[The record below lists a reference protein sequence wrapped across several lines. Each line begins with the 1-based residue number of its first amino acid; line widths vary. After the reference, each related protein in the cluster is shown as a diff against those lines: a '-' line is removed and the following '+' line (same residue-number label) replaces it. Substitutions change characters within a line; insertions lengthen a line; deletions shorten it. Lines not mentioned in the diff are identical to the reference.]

1 MEYGS
6 LRSSFAGVNS
16 RRVTLIVAVFVAIAA
31 GLLTVRY
38 LNSVPHATAP
48 VAVETRQIVVASVP
62 IRAHE
67 KLLANMLVKVMR
79 PVDQIE
85 PGTYSD
91 PRQAEGD
98 FALISIPAGAPITD
112 TKIGVPASI
121 GITGKLTPGQ
131 RAVSIPV
138 DYVKSVSGLIEPGDR
153 VDVLASNTRGRSTRA
168 IIRGAVILAV
178 NSALDPQPATGASPQ
193 GSATAG
199 APGAVTLAV
208 TPAQADLLTF
218 ADLNDNLRLALRSP
232 SESVRAFPV
241 QALDI
246 PLDAA
251 PNQGLVVPQIRPVPS
266 NPMPAARATPGI
278 LVIEGSEIVA
288 GHN

>member
-1 MEYGS
+1 
-6 LRSSFAGVNS
+6 VNS

-38 LNSVPHATAP
+38 LSSVPRATAP
-48 VAVETRQIVVASVP
+48 VAVETRQIVVAGVP

-91 PRQAEGD
+91 PRLAEGD

-121 GITGKLTPGQ
+121 GITGKLMPGQ

-153 VDVLASNTRGRSTRA
+153 VDVLASNSHGQSTRA

-178 NSALDPQPATGASPQ
+178 NSALDPQPAAGTSPQ
-193 GSATAG
+193 GSAPAP
-199 APGAVTLAV
+199 PGAVTLAV

-246 PLDAA
+246 PLDGT
-251 PNQGLVVPQIRPVPS
+251 NQGQVVPPIRPVPS
-266 NPMPAARATPGI
+266 SSSAPAPRATPGI

>member
-1 MEYGS
+1 M
-6 LRSSFAGVNS
+6 NS

-38 LNSVPHATAP
+38 LNGVPHATAP
-48 VAVETRQIVVASVP
+48 VAVDKRQIVVASVS
-62 IRAHE
+62 IQARE
-67 KLLANMLVKVMR
+67 KLLPNMLVKVMR

-85 PGTYSD
+85 PGTISD

-98 FALISIPAGAPITD
+98 VALISIPAGSPITD
-112 TKIGVPASI
+112 TKIGVPASL
-121 GITGKLTPGQ
+121 GITGKLMPGE

-153 VDVLASNTRGRSTRA
+153 VDVLASNSHGQSTRA

-178 NSALDPQPATGASPQ
+178 NSVLDPQQPAPAGATQ
-193 GSATAG
+193 GAASGT

-232 SESVRAFPV
+232 SEGVRAFPV
-241 QALDI
+241 QPLDI
-246 PLDAA
+246 PFDATQ
-251 PNQGLVVPQIRPVPS
+251 NSSQVVPPIRPVPS
-266 NPMPAARATPGI
+266 TSPVPSAKATPGI

>member
-1 MEYGS
+1 M
-6 LRSSFAGVNS
+6 NS

-38 LNSVPHATAP
+38 LNSIPHATVP
-48 VAVETRQIVVASVP
+48 VAVDKRQIVVASVQ
-62 IRAHE
+62 IHARE
-67 KLLANMLVKVMR
+67 KLLPNMLEKVMR

-121 GITGKLTPGQ
+121 GITGKLMPGE

-153 VDVLASNTRGRSTRA
+153 VDVLASNTHSRSTRA
-168 IIRGAVILAV
+168 FIRGAVVLAV
-178 NSALDPQPATGASPQ
+178 NSALDPQPAAGAAAPQ
-193 GSATAG
+193 GAAA
-199 APGAVTLAV
+199 APAPVAVTLAV

-218 ADLNDNLRLALRSP
+218 GDLNDTLRLALRSP
-232 SESVRAFPV
+232 SEAVRAFPV
-241 QALDI
+241 QPLDI
-246 PLDAA
+246 PFDASQN
-251 PNQGLVVPQIRPVPS
+251 PYQVVPPIRPVPS
-266 NPMPAARATPGI
+266 SSPVPAVKATPRI
-278 LVIEGSEIVA
+278 LIIEGSEIVA
-288 GHN
+288 GPN